1 MAKLSNKKSLTNEEI
16 EATIDELSKKLEI
29 LRVRYEQYFIGVEK
43 IAPAVMRMD
52 VVRIMRDLE
61 QINIKNTALKFKL
74 RTLVQKF
81 TSYSTYWNRT
91 LREIEDGT
99 YKRHVDKAK
108 REAARLAQKSGQT
121 GATASKNDAAA
132 NPAGSAATKAV
143 ADEADEFLASLGL
156 SASRQT
162 MQRNAAPAT
171 EQNPGLTPD
180 FGQNPR
186 MGQESSQNAPSLRQ
200 RRPVIVSASKA
211 AVPAAQTPQIP
222 QTPAQ
227 QANRAILPQTPAQQQ
242 ANRAILPQAPAPQ
255 RPLQT
260 PAPQIPQTPAQQRPM
275 QAPAPHIH
283 HPPAPQRPM
292 QAPAQ
297 QRPAQAQA
305 PQIHQAPAQ
314 QRPTQTPAPQRPLQT
329 PAPQIPNRAILPQ
342 APRPGVGQSPS
353 IPHPAHP
360 GAGHVPAP
368 PTVHPQQVP
377 GHAPETAPKTPAHV
391 PGRVPA
397 RSAIPA
403 RDIKPSGLPPLGRPG
418 GLPPK
423 NGN

>member
-108 REAARLAQKSGQT
+108 REAARMAQKSGQT
-121 GATASKNDAAA
+121 GAPAPKTEAAA
-132 NPAGSAATKAV
+132 NPAGRAAAKAV

-162 MQRNAAPAT
+162 AQQSPASAAAR
-171 EQNPGLTPD
+171 NPGLTAD
-180 FGQNPR
+180 LGQ
-186 MGQESSQNAPSLRQ
+186 GSLTGKETAQTAAPSLRN
-200 RRPVIVSASKA
+200 RRPVIVSASRA
-211 AVPAAQTPQIP
+211 AAPTAQTQTPTH

-227 QANRAILPQTPAQQQ
+227 TAAPQTPNRAIVPQAAAPQRPAPPPTPQTANRAIVPQTP
-242 ANRAILPQAPAPQ
+242 R
-255 RPLQT
+255 
-260 PAPQIPQTPAQQRPM
+260 
-275 QAPAPHIH
+275 
-283 HPPAPQRPM
+283 
-292 QAPAQ
+292 
-297 QRPAQAQA
+297 
-305 PQIHQAPAQ
+305 
-314 QRPTQTPAPQRPLQT
+314 
-329 PAPQIPNRAILPQ
+329 
-342 APRPGVGQSPS
+342 
-353 IPHPAHP
+353 P
-360 GAGHVPAP
+360 GAGHAPAP
-368 PTVHPQQVP
+368 PAIHRQPVP
-377 GHAPETAPKTPAHV
+377 GHAPASAPKNTPASV

-397 RSAIPA
+397 RSAVPA
-403 RDIKPSGLPPLGRPG
+403 RDGKPSGLPPLGRPS

-423 NGN
+423 NNN